1 MDADGNPQHAADMRG
16 QINMALDNLEAVLT
30 VAPSD
35 ARAGA
40 ILGQCRRAD
49 FEQLCRRSAFAVTGI
64 TRLPPPAALSLIEAA
79 PA

>member
-1 MDADGNPQHAADMRG
+1 M
-16 QINMALDNLEAVLT
+16 
-30 VAPSD
+30 APSD

-64 TRLPPPAALSLIEAA
+64 TRLPPPAAWSLIEAA